1 MNKHFF
7 KKICVVSLSLQFLF
21 FILNHYAV
29 INHWDFPAVVFMLA
43 TIFLGGIGAF
53 FGIAQ
58 AVKNKRD
65 VNPERNSALVT
76 YFLCIFT
83 VTTIEIVYGWNNI
96 DLSAA
101 NDYSTDLMTPPQFNQ
116 SKYERL
122 LAKESSELLRFMD
135 IPHKVRQAE
144 TESLIL
150 LVSGLDSK
158 ILIKQAINK
167 LGWVLLRRSDDAS
180 TDKVF
185 NETYQVKGGITGI
198 GRTDMA
204 IRIISA
210 NATESIIDV
219 RASSP
224 NSRRDFGFNGLVIKE
239 LFKELRELRELEAL

>member
-1 MNKHFF
+1 MNENFF
-7 KKICVVSLSLQFLF
+7 KKFCGVSLSLQFLF

-29 INHWDFPAVVFMLA
+29 INYWDFPAVVFMLA

-58 AVKNKRD
+58 AVKNKGD
-65 VNPERNSALVT
+65 VNPGRNSAIAA

-116 SKYERL
+116 SKHERL
-122 LAKESSELLRFMD
+122 LAKESSELLGFMD

-150 LVSGLDSK
+150 LMSGFDSK

-167 LGWVLLRRSDDAS
+167 LGWVFLQRSDDAS
-180 TDKVF
+180 IDKVF
-185 NETYQVKGGITGI
+185 NETYLVKGGITGI
-198 GRTDMA
+198 IRRTDLA
-204 IRIISA
+204 VRIISA
-210 NATESIIDV
+210 NAGVSIIDM
-219 RASSP
+219 RGSSP
-224 NSRRDFGFNGLVIKE
+224 NSRRDFGFNELVIKE
-239 LFKELRELRELEAL
+239 LFKELRELDAL

>member
-7 KKICVVSLSLQFLF
+7 KKFCGVSLSLQFLF

-29 INHWDFPAVVFMLA
+29 INHWDFPAAVFGL
-43 TIFLGGIGAF
+43 TTVFLGGIGAF

-65 VNPERNSALVT
+65 LNPGRNNAIVT
-76 YFLCIFT
+76 FFLCIFT

-116 SKYERL
+116 SKHERL
-122 LAKESSELLRFMD
+122 LAKESSELLGFMD

-150 LVSGLDSK
+150 LMSGLDTK

-167 LGWVLLRRSDDAS
+167 LGWVWLRRSDDAS

-185 NETYQVKGGITGI
+185 NETYQVKAGITGI
-198 GRTDMA
+198 GRTDVA
-204 IRIISA
+204 VRIISA
-210 NATESIIDV
+210 NAGVSIIDV
-219 RASSP
+219 RGSSP
-224 NSRRDFGFNGLVIKE
+224 NSRRDFGFNELVIKE
-239 LFKELRELRELEAL
+239 LFKELRELEAL

>member
-1 MNKHFF
+1 MNENFF
-7 KKICVVSLSLQFLF
+7 KKFCGVSLSLQFLF

-29 INHWDFPAVVFMLA
+29 INYWDFPAVLFMLA

-58 AVKNKRD
+58 AVKNKGD
-65 VNPERNSALVT
+65 VNPGRNSAIAA

-116 SKYERL
+116 SKHERL
-122 LAKESSELLRFMD
+122 LAKESSELLGFMD

-150 LVSGLDSK
+150 LMSGFDSK

-167 LGWVLLRRSDDAS
+167 LGWVFLRRSDDAS

-198 GRTDMA
+198 IRRTDVA
-204 IRIISA
+204 VRIISA
-210 NATESIIDV
+210 NAGESIIDI

-224 NSRRDFGFNGLVIKE
+224 NSRRDFGFNELVIKE
-239 LFKELRELRELEAL
+239 LFKELRELEAL